1 MISDKTFTY
10 YQPEWYYDDG
20 ITILYG
26 GTPDELFSFQ
36 AFRTEDECREWLI
49 NHDYNPDKFVIHEYH
64 DDDIEE
70 VTLIDKYGD
79 VIPRIEEFEDDDIED
94 LITDIIL
101 GYAGSMDNLEVL
113 KQSNETWDEFKD
125 RVYGDALDMVN
136 DAISEIE
143 ESGDYNF
150 QAYIGCPDVEW
161 YDEAREGAVFQ
172 VMRWM
177 LGRYPDLAEE
187 ME

>member
-1 MISDKTFTY
+1 MISDRTFTY
-10 YQPEWYYDDG
+10 YQPDRVIDG
-20 ITILYG
+20 ELEIPAG
-26 GTPDELFSFQ
+26 LFSFQ
-36 AFRTEDECREWLI
+36 AFRSEEECVEWLK
-49 NHDYNPDKFVIHEYH
+49 NNDLNPDDWEIHEYT

-70 VTLIDKYGD
+70 VTLIDADGD
-79 VIPRIEEFEDDDIED
+79 VIPRIEEFGDDDIED

-113 KQSNETWDEFKD
+113 KQPNETWDEFKD

-150 QAYIGCPDVEW
+150 QAYAGCPDVEW

-177 LGRYPDLAEE
+177 LGRYPDLEEE
-187 ME
+187 MEE